1 MKKLTGFL
9 LSSVFLSAALHAT
22 ADPVIYQN
30 AGSIA
35 VSHSFLAASTGEVNA
50 YLYGTTAND
59 DESLGLLVNGVS
71 TGIWGLENHSAAY
84 GQELSFGSVNAGSA
98 LTFQI
103 FVQNTGYT
111 LTSDPA
117 LNADGINHAYT
128 HSFAGNGIIPAGT
141 YIGFEDLMLGAPSD
155 LNYNDDT
162 FVVTNVAAAAAI
174 PQFRSFAQSVRST
187 GTGLAC
193 LNWPRVFGRGACR
206 IAIQTLGPVTGS
218 GLQSW

>member
-1 MKKLTGFL
+1 LKNLTGFL
-9 LSSVFLSAALHAT
+9 LSSLFLSAALHAT

-30 AGSIA
+30 AGLIA
-35 VSHSFLAASTGEVNA
+35 ASHSLIAASTGEVNA
-50 YLYGTTAND
+50 YFYGTTAND

-71 TGIWGLENHSAAY
+71 TGIWGLENHAATY

-128 HSFAGNGIIPAGT
+128 RSFGNGIIPAGT
-141 YIGFEDLMLGAPSD
+141 FIGFEDLMLGDPSD
-155 LNYNDDT
+155 LNYTDET
-162 FVVTNVAAAAAI
+162 FVVTNVAAAAAA
-174 PQFRSFAQSVRST
+174 PQFRPFAQVSEAPEPGSVAST
-187 GTGLAC
+187 GLGFLGAALAV
-193 LNWPRVFGRGACR
+193 LRFKRSGR
-206 IAIQTLGPVTGS
+206 
-218 GLQSW
+218 